1 MLPRAR
7 NLHLR
12 RASGYPRRSGSR
24 LVFVPGNHDEG
35 LRDYVGL
42 RFGGIEIHQDIVH
55 TTAKGRRHNVI
66 HGDECDVSVRTAR
79 WLTILGDYGYEFA
92 LWLNHPLNWCPR
104 HFGLG
109 NWSLSAYLKYRVKR
123 TVAYVG
129 AFEEAVATETKRR
142 GRDGVICGHIH
153 QRVGDGAEKKG
164 P

>member
-1 MLPRAR
+1 LLPRAR

-79 WLTILGDYGYEFA
+79 WLKILGDYGYEFA
-92 LWLNHPLNWCPR
+92 LWLNHPLNWCRR

-109 NWSLSAYLKYRVKR
+109 NWSLSAYSSTASSALLPMSVHSKKPSRR
-123 TVAYVG
+123 RLSGVAST
-129 AFEEAVATETKRR
+129 A
-142 GRDGVICGHIH
+142 
-153 QRVGDGAEKKG
+153 
-164 P
+164 